1 MMDGFTDGFSFL
13 EAELAGGVDAASP
26 KQWMVSMRQKQG
38 NVNYGCDNWD
48 SNPDLE
54 HGKLEFYP

>member
-1 MMDGFTDGFSFL
+1 MW
-13 EAELAGGVDAASP
+13 GGCNICDAI
-26 KQWMVSMRQKQG
+26 VSKWQK
-38 NVNYGCDNWD
+38 NESVLYCCDNWD

>member
-1 MMDGFTDGFSFL
+1 MQLYQSGKNN
-13 EAELAGGVDAASP
+13 EAVL
-26 KQWMVSMRQKQG
+26 
-38 NVNYGCDNWD
+38 YCCDNWD

>member
-1 MMDGFTDGFSFL
+1 MDGRVTIDFAKGGL
-13 EAELAGGVDAASP
+13 VGGVDATSV
-26 KQWMVSMRQKQG
+26 KQLHHI
-38 NVNYGCDNWD
+38 NVAKNKNPGIYSCDNWD

>member
-1 MMDGFTDGFSFL
+1 MEKRSQGKKEMKGMSV
-13 EAELAGGVDAASP
+13 GGSWDW
-26 KQWMVSMRQKQG
+26 K
-38 NVNYGCDNWD
+38 CDVGD